1 MWSEFGNGISRRA
14 IIQPLAS
21 GQLLCLSSCRV
32 QLSDLQALAFLK
44 RNLLKLPHNAQLII
58 QSGRKHTS
66 NILQTSSRK
75 NGMIQPS
82 SRHPGLEPECILEL
96 QLPPSKSSRAKS
108 HANPQSFATIK
119 IAERQ
124 APSLG
129 GETCFGFVA
138 VCRSRSG

>member
-1 MWSEFGNGISRRA
+1 
-14 IIQPLAS
+14 
-21 GQLLCLSSCRV
+21 V
-32 QLSDLQALAFLK
+32 QLFDLQALAFLK

-66 NILQTSSRK
+66 NTLQTSSRK

-138 VCRSRSG
+138 VCRSRSD